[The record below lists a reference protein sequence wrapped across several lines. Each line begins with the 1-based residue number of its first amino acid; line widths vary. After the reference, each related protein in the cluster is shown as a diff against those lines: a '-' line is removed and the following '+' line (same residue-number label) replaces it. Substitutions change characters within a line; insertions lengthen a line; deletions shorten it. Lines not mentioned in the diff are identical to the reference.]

1 MLIGLRDF
9 LKANHHMPSSNRFNH
24 SELACLKFII
34 SVYRNEA
41 MTISKTQHTQP
52 RQPYFSSSEESSST
66 PCLIC
71 FTRSYSQ
78 SDWSVLIAISFL
90 TNQLSEIWV
99 YDQKK
104 VCITMHGPEL
114 KRQNTSY
121 LLTSK
126 TVNMCVQSF
135 CVLKFLRQKSSRCQ
149 AFKCNDRPFSY
160 QSYFDVC
167 YWSKPEEN

>member
-1 MLIGLRDF
+1 MNFSFFFIKNDKYRKENRPCNVLLIGLRDF

-104 VCITMHGPEL
+104 SVYNQAWTRIEETKYKL
-114 KRQNTSY
+114 
-121 LLTSK
+121 
-126 TVNMCVQSF
+126 SF
-135 CVLKFLRQKSSRCQ
+135 NFEDCQYVRPKFLRFEISQTEIIALSS
-149 AFKCNDRPFSY
+149 
-160 QSYFDVC
+160 V
-167 YWSKPEEN
+167 